1 MRTGVEPDVPS
12 NSLSVFWSPQQMI
25 VVARL
30 PEASADSLLI
40 EVAGALFEVGDEP
53 RQLAGLTGGFGENVN
68 VIGHHAVGV
77 QNEAEA
83 GGTAGEQLDR
93 P

>member
-1 MRTGVEPDVPS
+1 
-12 NSLSVFWSPQQMI
+12 LLI
-25 VVARL
+25 KVAR
-30 PEASADSLLI
+30 
-40 EVAGALFEVGDEP
+40 ALFEVGDEP

-93 P
+93 HKPTEPFVNSEWRRWQQMVRK